1 VQRGPYLRS
10 KRATE
15 DDVVAVLFH
24 TAPTLDVFL
33 HQVAHALDGLLHQE
47 PRKELNPGRSPIF
60 PDESSKVTGRRF
72 FFLPCDQHKTG
83 YVEIQGSAIQ
93 SNL

>member
-1 VQRGPYLRS
+1 MQRGPYLRS

-72 FFLPCDQHKTG
+72 FFAL
-83 YVEIQGSAIQ
+83 
-93 SNL
+93 